1 MIDTVLIRK
10 NATLRTQI
18 TAKGLVSLTIIA
30 AAVLLP
36 QLVHLALGAPGGA
49 QWLPMYLPVL
59 VGGCLLGSR
68 WGAAAGVCAPLVS
81 FILTS
86 ALGNPMPA
94 SGRLPYMI
102 VELAVFALICGL
114 FSEKI
119 MENKWMA
126 FPAVLTAQISGRLS
140 FFVMA
145 AVLQRA
151 GGIPADTVLAQIQTG
166 LTGLYLQAVIAPVI
180 IIALRA
186 FLLKKEEF

>member
-1 MIDTVLIRK
+1 MLDTILIRK

-18 TAKGLVSLTIIA
+18 TVKGLVSLTLIA

-49 QWLPMYLPVL
+49 QWLPMYLPIL
-59 VGGCLLGSR
+59 LGGCLLGSR
-68 WGAAAGVCAPLVS
+68 WGAAVGVCAPLVS
-81 FILTS
+81 FLLTS
-86 ALGNPMPA
+86 AQGNPMPA
-94 SGRLPYMI
+94 AGRLPYMI
-102 VELAVFALICGL
+102 VELAVFALVCGL

-140 FFVMA
+140 FFAMA

-151 GGIPADTVLAQIQTG
+151 GGIPADTVFAQIQTG

-186 FLLKKEEF
+186 ILLKKE